1 LIEKGSA
8 MYVCL
13 CKAVSDKAIKQNI
26 ASGACTMR
34 DLKTNLGVG
43 SQCGK
48 CVSQA
53 STILHNEL
61 VKQCRDI
68 NDLAKPAA

>member
-1 LIEKGSA
+1 

-26 ASGACTMR
+26 ANGACTMR
-34 DLKTNLGVG
+34 DLKANLGVG

-53 STILHNEL
+53 SAILHNEL
-61 VKQCRDI
+61 VKQCRDV